1 MREHA
6 ELHRSRVPI
15 ANRMGFRS
23 IWRLITC
30 GIALTFVLT
39 CSSDFN
45 PPEVVASYPTQNA
58 DGIQNNVEV
67 WVEFSEPM
75 DTSQTETAFSLFTDS
90 DRPKGQFIWQG
101 NRLRFVP
108 RGPLVT
114 GRTYTM
120 LVGKAAEDSS
130 GNNLRDDFQINFSV
144 NPDAGKPSIVSTTPV
159 YGQTGVL
166 PTDVLTFIFSEAVN
180 PSTLIPGITITPSVV
195 GAFTVN
201 GTGETVTFTPQSN
214 LLNGTVY
221 TVNIN
226 TGVQD
231 LAGNGLLQGRTIS
244 FVVGT
249 DFVRPTILSAI
260 GNTSAVNLVNGIVTP
275 FISRNDQIVITFS
288 ELMNTTTLTNAIT
301 ISPTAGFSKVFT
313 TLGVSTVATLTFSP
327 PLESETLYT
336 LSISNSATDVANNI
350 LNQNYNYQFTTNA
363 ADSIRPQVVGVR
375 QAIRAWNSGVCSI
388 TLGACP
394 TAYFMVCPGGVGDV
408 CNHQGG
414 PSEFHTDELVAT
426 IPSGYPAP
434 PLPAPPAPPGT
445 VRAQNDTIEIS
456 EQIDSD
462 PSPVATKMRV
472 VLNVY
477 FTHQMDLSSL
487 VQATSFTPIIA
498 GTGIVSITDIRMDA
512 TLTMMRVYISGW
524 NGTGYYKLKIAGGVA
539 KERLNNNLLLNDYV
553 LFTN

>member
-1 MREHA
+1 MRA
-6 ELHRSRVPI
+6 QVDTHRPSYSI
-15 ANRMGFRS
+15 TGLMGFRS
-23 IWRLITC
+23 VWRLVAC

-39 CSSDFN
+39 CSSDFD
-45 PPEVVASYPTQNA
+45 PPEVLASYPTQNA
-58 DGIQNNVEV
+58 DGIPNSVEV

-75 DTSQTETAFSLFTDS
+75 DNSQTETAFSLFADG
-90 DRPKGQFIWQG
+90 DRPKGQFVWQG

-130 GNNLRDDFQINFSV
+130 GNNLRDDFQINFTV
-144 NPDAGKPSIVSTTPV
+144 NPDAGKPYIVSTTPT

-166 PTDVLTFIFSEAVN
+166 PTDVLTFVFSEAVN

-195 GAFTVN
+195 GNFTVN

-231 LAGNGLLQGRTIS
+231 FAGNSILQGRTIS

-249 DFVRPTILSAI
+249 DFVRPTILSAL
-260 GNTSAVNLVNGIVTP
+260 GNSSGVTLQNGLITP
-275 FISRNDQIVITFS
+275 LISKNDQIVITFD
-288 ELMNTTTLTNAIT
+288 ELMNTTTLPNAIT
-301 ISPTAGFSKVFT
+301 ISPTTGFTKTFT

-336 LSISNSATDVANNI
+336 LSISNAATDIANNI

-363 ADSIRPQVVGVR
+363 TDSIRPTVLGVR
-375 QAIRAWNSGVCSI
+375 QARTTPGSGLCTVTPATIC
-388 TLGACP
+388 LPA
-394 TAYFMVCPGGVGDV
+394 CPGGVTDL
-408 CNHQGG
+408 CNGQALGVAEDPAG
-414 PSEFHTDELVAT
+414 PAYKL
-426 IPSGYPAP
+426 
-434 PLPAPPAPPGT
+434 
-445 VRAQNDTIEIS
+445 QNDVLLVDERVD
-456 EQIDSD
+456 ID
-462 PSPVATKMRV
+462 PTAGTNFRT

-477 FTHQMDLSSL
+477 FSRPMNLSSL
-487 VQATSFTPIIA
+487 VQATTFTPII
-498 GTGIVSITDIRMDA
+498 TGVGIINITDIQLDG
-512 TLTMMRVYISGW
+512 TLTRMQVYISGW
-524 NGTGYYKLKIAGGVA
+524 NGAAGYYKLRIAAGVA
-539 KERLNNNLLLNDYV
+539 RDTTNNSLLNDYV

>member
-1 MREHA
+1 MTAQLEVRR
-6 ELHRSRVPI
+6 RSDSIFALRRV
-15 ANRMGFRS
+15 RFV
-23 IWRLITC
+23 WRFVTC
-30 GIALTFVLT
+30 AFALAFALT
-39 CSSDFN
+39 CRSDFD

-58 DGIQNNVEV
+58 DGIPNSVEV

-75 DTSQTETAFSLFTDS
+75 DNSQTETAFSLFADG
-90 DRPKGQFIWQG
+90 DRPKGQFVWQG

-130 GNNLRDDFQINFSV
+130 GNNLRDDFQINFTV
-144 NPDAGKPSIVSTTPV
+144 NPDAGKPYIVSTTPT

-166 PTDVLTFIFSEAVN
+166 PTDVLTFVFSEAVN

-195 GAFTVN
+195 GNFTVN

-231 LAGNGLLQGRTIS
+231 LAGNSILQGRTIS

-249 DFVRPTILSAI
+249 DFVRPTILSAL
-260 GNTSAVNLVNGIVTP
+260 GNSSGVTLQNGLITP
-275 FISRNDQIVITFS
+275 LISKNDQIVITFD
-288 ELMNTTTLTNAIT
+288 ELMNTTALPNAIT
-301 ISPTAGFSKVFT
+301 ISPTAGFTKTFT
-313 TLGVSTVATLTFSP
+313 TLGISTVATLTFSP

-336 LSISNSATDVANNI
+336 LSISNAATDVANNI

-363 ADSIRPQVVGVR
+363 ADTIRPQVIGVR
-375 QAIRAWNSGVCSI
+375 QAIRAINSGVCS
-388 TLGACP
+388 TSLVACSSG
-394 TAYFMVCPGGVGDV
+394 FGSVCPLGPTDV

-414 PSEFHTDELVAT
+414 PSEFHVNELVGAV
-426 IPSGYPAP
+426 PAVYPAP
-434 PLPAPPAPPGT
+434 PLAPPPAPPGT
-445 VRAQNDTIEIS
+445 VRAQNDTIEIA

-462 PSPVATKMRV
+462 PNAILTKMRI

-477 FTHQMDLSSL
+477 FTQQMNLSSL
-487 VQATSFTPIIA
+487 VQATSFTPIIS
-498 GTGIVSITDIRMDA
+498 GTGIVDITDIKMDG

-524 NGTGYYKLKIAGGVA
+524 NGTGYYKLRIAGGVA
-539 KERLNNNLLLNDYV
+539 RDNAGNFLLNDYV

>member
-1 MREHA
+1 MTKQFYRFPLGLRPTTKA
-6 ELHRSRVPI
+6 RYRSAFQICFLV
-15 ANRMGFRS
+15 
-23 IWRLITC
+23 LIL
-30 GIALTFVLT
+30 GLGLT
-39 CSSDFN
+39 CRSDFN
-45 PPEVVASYPTQNA
+45 PPEVIASYPTQNA

-75 DTSQTETAFSLFTDS
+75 DNSQTETAFSLFADS

-130 GNNLRDDFQINFSV
+130 GNNLRDDFQINFTV
-144 NPDAGKPSIVSTTPV
+144 NPDAGKPYIVSTTPI

-166 PTDVLTFIFSEAVN
+166 PTDVLTFVFSEAVN

-231 LAGNGLLQGRTIS
+231 LAGNALLQGRTVS

-249 DFVRPTILSAI
+249 DFVRPTVLSAV
-260 GNTSAVNLVNGIVTP
+260 GNPSAVTLQNGIVTGL
-275 FISRNDQIVITFS
+275 ISRNDQIVITFD
-288 ELMNTTTLTNAIT
+288 ELMNTSTLTNAIT
-301 ISPTAGFSKVFT
+301 ISPTAGMTKTFATV
-313 TLGVSTVATLTFSP
+313 GISTVATLTFSP

-350 LNQNYNYQFTTNA
+350 LNQNYNYQFTTNS
-363 ADSIRPQVVGVR
+363 ADSIRPTVLGVR
-375 QAIRAWNSGVCSI
+375 QARTTAGSGTCTITAVPCLPVC
-388 TLGACP
+388 A
-394 TAYFMVCPGGVGDV
+394 GGVADL
-408 CNHQGG
+408 CNGQALGVAEDPAG
-414 PSEFHTDELVAT
+414 PAYKL
-426 IPSGYPAP
+426 
-434 PLPAPPAPPGT
+434 
-445 VRAQNDTIEIS
+445 QNDVILVT
-456 EQIDSD
+456 EQVDID
-462 PSPVATKMRV
+462 ATAGTNFRT

-477 FTHQMDLSSL
+477 FSRPMNLSSL
-487 VQATSFTPIIA
+487 VQATTFTPIIT
-498 GTGIVSITDIRMDA
+498 GTGIINVTDIQLDG
-512 TLTMMRVYISGW
+512 TLTKMSVYISGW
-524 NGTGYYKLKIAGGVA
+524 NAFAGYYKLKIAGGVA
-539 KERLNNNLLLNDYV
+539 KDTTNNFLLNDYV